1 MFVNGLPEMPVR
13 NLMIRNSN
21 FTADKGVETHY
32 YENVTF
38 ENVLVNG
45 EKI

>member
-1 MFVNGLPEMPVR
+1 MNGLPEMPVR
-13 NLMIRNSN
+13 NLAISNSN

-38 ENVLVNG
+38 ENVTVNG
-45 EKI
+45 TQL